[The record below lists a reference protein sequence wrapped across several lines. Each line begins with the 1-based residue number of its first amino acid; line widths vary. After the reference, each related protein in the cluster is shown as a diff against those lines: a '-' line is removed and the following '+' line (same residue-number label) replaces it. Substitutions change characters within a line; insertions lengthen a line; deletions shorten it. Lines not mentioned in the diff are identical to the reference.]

1 MLTLQTTNL
10 ILFVMVHLSVNG
22 KNYEIDVAP
31 EMPILW
37 AIRDIIGLTGTK
49 YGCGTGI
56 CGSCS
61 VLLNGSSI
69 RSCITPVSVAI
80 GKEIT
85 TIEGVED
92 INKNL
97 LDAWREFNVPQCGYC
112 QPGQLVSALALLNK
126 NPNPSDD
133 DIDTAMSGNICRCG
147 TYTRIR
153 KAIHRAAESSDVK
166 V

>member
-1 MLTLQTTNL
+1 
-10 ILFVMVHLSVNG
+10 MVHLSVNG

-61 VLLNGSSI
+61 ILLDGSSI
-69 RSCITPVSVAI
+69 RSCITPTSLAI

-112 QPGQLVSALALLNK
+112 QPGQLVSALALLNE

>member
-1 MLTLQTTNL
+1 
-10 ILFVMVHLSVNG
+10 MVHLSVNG

-61 VLLNGSSI
+61 ILLDGSSI
-69 RSCITPVSVAI
+69 RSCITPVSLAI

-112 QPGQLVSALALLNK
+112 QPGQLVSALALLNE

>member
-1 MLTLQTTNL
+1 M
-10 ILFVMVHLSVNG
+10 IELSVNG
-22 KNYEIDVAP
+22 KNYEIDVTP

-61 VLLNGSSI
+61 VLLDDSSI
-69 RSCITPVSVAI
+69 RSCITPVSLAI

-92 INKNL
+92 INKKL
-97 LDAWREFNVPQCGYC
+97 LEAWQEFNVPQCGYC
-112 QPGQLVSALALLNK
+112 QPGQLVSAAALLKN
-126 NPNPSDD
+126 NPNPSDE
-133 DIDTAMSGNICRCG
+133 DIDLAMSGNICRCG

-153 KAIHRAAESSDVK
+153 KAIHSAAASNDVK

>member
-1 MLTLQTTNL
+1 
-10 ILFVMVHLSVNG
+10 MVHLSVNG

-61 VLLNGSSI
+61 ILLDGSSI
-69 RSCITPVSVAI
+69 RSCITPVSLAI

>member
-1 MLTLQTTNL
+1 
-10 ILFVMVHLSVNG
+10 MVILSVNG
-22 KNYEIDVAP
+22 KNYEIDVDH

-49 YGCGTGI
+49 FGCGTGI

-61 VLLNGSSI
+61 ILLDDSSI
-69 RSCITPVSVAI
+69 RSCITPVSLAI

-85 TIEGVED
+85 TIEGIED

-112 QPGQLVSALALLNK
+112 QPGQLVSALALLNE

-133 DIDTAMSGNICRCG
+133 DIDIAMSGNICRCG

>member
-1 MLTLQTTNL
+1 
-10 ILFVMVHLSVNG
+10 MVHLSVNG

-61 VLLNGSSI
+61 TLLDGRSI
-69 RSCITPVSVAI
+69 RSCISPVSLAI

-112 QPGQLVSALALLNK
+112 QPGQLVSALALLNE

>member
-1 MLTLQTTNL
+1 
-10 ILFVMVHLSVNG
+10 MVHLSVNG

-61 VLLNGSSI
+61 ILLNGSSI
-69 RSCITPVSVAI
+69 RSCISPVSLAI

-112 QPGQLVSALALLNK
+112 QPGQLVSALALLNE